1 MRCAESCEYCTT
13 WDLQEQDVK
22 MMVSCAQTNRACASV
37 CWTSPNSC
45 QWIVNLQSNFAVY
58 VLIFVMHVLKNVK
71 DIQIWIIVS
80 NVLKHV
86 ENVLMY
92 VEEWLVVVKELDNP
106 RKLFSITFYPFFFW
120 Q

>member
-1 MRCAESCEYCTT
+1 
-13 WDLQEQDVK
+13 
-22 MMVSCAQTNRACASV
+22 
-37 CWTSPNSC
+37 
-45 QWIVNLQSNFAVY
+45 VNLQSNFAVY

-86 ENVLMY
+86 ENVLMN
-92 VEEWLVVVKELDNP
+92 VEEWLVVVKELDNQ